1 MNNGAPPIPQTLY
14 AEVILP
20 IAAPRVYTYQV
31 PAQFQDQITPGMRVE
46 VNFGKTRLYTAVV
59 RRLFTEIPEHLRP
72 KPILDLIDDF
82 PLIHPLQLDFWDWI
96 AQYYLCQL
104 GEVMLAAMPNALRPG
119 SETKITL
126 HPHAD
131 EVWETLN
138 DRAYI
143 VAQALQHRHELTLTD
158 VQEILALKSVGKVIK
173 ELMLS
178 KVIQLRE
185 EIKETFTPKKVLT
198 VQWAAE
204 YQLAAS
210 NRKEAFEATAKAPK
224 QTELLLAFVTLER
237 QQNVITRA
245 ELLKKANVSAAALEG
260 LVAKKILQVTERE
273 QSRLKFSEEDTG
285 QWPPLSPAQQ
295 VALEEIRHCFSAKS
309 TVLLRGI
316 TGSGKT
322 RIYLELIQEQ
332 LDAGKQVLYLLP
344 EIALTTQMVGRLHA
358 FFGSTM
364 VVYHSRF
371 NQSERVELWQS
382 VSRNEAKLV
391 VAARSGL
398 FLPFAQLGLVI
409 VDEEHDASFKQFQPN
424 PRYHARD
431 AAIWLGTKAGAQVL
445 LGTATPS
452 LETWWNA
459 EQGRYGKVTL
469 TERFGQVALPEIQIV
484 NLKAEAKNKRL
495 HQHFSATL
503 LEVMEQTMAAGEQ
516 ILLFQN
522 RRGYS
527 PQLWC
532 KTCDWHGKC
541 IHCDVTL
548 TYHKAAHQLRCHY
561 CNYHLPMPSL
571 CPACGSNALHLKG
584 FGTEKIE
591 DEIKIYFPDARIS
604 RLDFDT
610 TRGKDAYAQILEA
623 FDQKEID
630 ILVGTQMVTKGLDF
644 ENVGLVGILSADH
657 LLSMPDYRATER
669 AYQMMTQVA
678 GRAGRHKKQG
688 TVILQAFDTQH
699 PVIREVRENDFEGFA
714 RRELAERKQFLY
726 PPYVRMIKITCG
738 HSTEVK
744 AEEAAK
750 WLALQLQTVYG
761 PYLLGPA
768 EPPIKFLRGMYL
780 RDLLLKLPRK
790 NGVLQE
796 AKSKMQQLFH
806 NMAQDKAFSS
816 IRITVDVDPI

>member
-1 MNNGAPPIPQTLY
+1 MNTGAYPSSPILY

-20 IAAPRVYTYQV
+20 IAAPLVYTYQV
-31 PAQFQDQITPGMRVE
+31 PEILQASIAPGMRVE
-46 VNFGKTRLYTAVV
+46 VSFGKTRLYTAVV
-59 RRLFTEIPEHLRP
+59 KKLLTEAPSHLNP
-72 KPILDLIDDF
+72 KPILDIIDEQ
-82 PLIHPLQLDFWDWI
+82 PLIHPLQLEFWDWI
-96 AQYYLCQL
+96 SQYYVCQP

-119 SETKITL
+119 SETIITL
-126 HPHAD
+126 HPQA
-131 EVWETLN
+131 EESWEELN
-138 DRAYI
+138 DKAFVI
-143 VAQALQHRHELTLTD
+143 AQALQHRHELTLSD

-173 ELMLS
+173 ELLLL

-185 EIKETFTPKKVLT
+185 EIKESFTPKKVLVVEWT
-198 VQWAAE
+198 AD
-204 YQLAAS
+204 YQSS
-210 NRKEAFEATAKAPK
+210 NAQKKEAFEATTKAPK

-237 QQNVITRA
+237 QQSVITRA

-260 LVAKKILQVTERE
+260 LVDKKILQVVEKE
-273 QSRLKFSEEDTG
+273 QSRLKFSEEDEG
-285 QWPPLSPAQQ
+285 AWPPLTPAQQ
-295 VALEEIRHCFSAKS
+295 IAMKEVNNSFTDNN
-309 TVLLRGI
+309 TVLLHGI

-322 RIYLELIQEQ
+322 RLYLDLIQEH
-332 LDAGKQVLYLLP
+332 LKAGQQVLYLLP

-358 FFGSTM
+358 FFGSSM

-382 VSRNEAKLV
+382 VSRNEAKLIV
-391 VAARSGL
+391 SARSGL
-398 FLPFAQLGLVI
+398 FLPFAKLGLII
-409 VDEEHDASFKQFQPN
+409 VDEEHDSSYKQFQPN

-431 AAIWLGTKAGAQVL
+431 AAIWLGNKAGAKVL
-445 LGTATPS
+445 LGSATPG

-459 EQGRYGKVTL
+459 EQGKYGKVHL
-469 TERFGQVALPEIQIV
+469 KERYGQIDLPEIHLV

-495 HQHFSATL
+495 HQHFSKTL
-503 LEVMEQTMAAGEQ
+503 LESIEQTIAAGEQ
-516 ILLFQN
+516 VLLFQN

-604 RLDFDT
+604 RLDFDS
-610 TRGKDAYAQILEA
+610 TRGKHAYAQILEA
-623 FDQKEID
+623 FEQKEID

-657 LLSMPDYRATER
+657 LLAMPDYRASER
-669 AYQMMTQVA
+669 AFQMMTQVA

-688 TVILQAFDTQH
+688 KVILQAFDTQH
-699 PVIREVRENDFEGFA
+699 PVIREVIANDFNAFA
-714 RRELAERKQFLY
+714 RRELSERKQFLY
-726 PPYVRMIKITCG
+726 PPYVRMIKITCS
-738 HSTEVK
+738 HSAESK

-750 WLALQLQTVYG
+750 WLGLQLQTTYG

-790 NGVLQE
+790 KGVLTE
-796 AKSKMQQLFH
+796 AKQQMQALF
-806 NMAQDKAFSS
+806 NAMAQDKAFSAV
-816 IRITVDVDPI
+816 RITVDVDPL